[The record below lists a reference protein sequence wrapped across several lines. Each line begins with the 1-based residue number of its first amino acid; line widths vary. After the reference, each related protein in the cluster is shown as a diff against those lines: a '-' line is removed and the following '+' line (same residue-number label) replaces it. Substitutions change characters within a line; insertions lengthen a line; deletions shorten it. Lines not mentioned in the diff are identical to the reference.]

1 MAGFFTIGEQKIRPG
16 VYNRYENYGT
26 PPVSGADDGKCACVI
41 RSNWGPVDKVS
52 VLESYDDIKNIYG
65 DGGTNS
71 TINVP
76 REQFKGGAALVYAVR
91 LGSGG
96 TKGEYKIKD
105 TSETAEEVIRLE
117 MKYEGSR
124 AFSITIRPTLADN
137 TKKEL
142 LLLEGTTI
150 IEKFTFEGGVDEVN
164 NLIKAAGESRYFTL
178 EKLADT
184 ESALAVADQETITPE
199 TDPTIDVSAY
209 SAAFELLETYRWN
222 VLALDTDDT
231 VIQSLTQM
239 FLNRILNDG
248 KFVMAVI
255 GENKSVPFE
264 TRLAHA
270 SLFNDKQIVYVGN
283 GFADMFGNVYEGYL
297 AAARVSG
304 LIAGTPSNESIT
316 HVTIKG
322 ASELTETFTNNQYE
336 RAISA
341 GMLTFSLSAS
351 NAVWIESGI
360 NTLASP
366 ESNDDEGWKKIK
378 RTKIRFELMQRLND
392 TVEPLIGRINNDNDG
407 RMTIIQVSNG
417 VCNSMVAENKLMA
430 GARCEL
436 DPDNT
441 PKGDSA
447 WFLVYADDIDAL
459 EKMYFTFKFRFAPEE
474 ETE

>member
-26 PPVSGADDGKCACVI
+26 PPTVGADDGKCACII
-41 RSNWGPVDKVS
+41 RSDWGPVDKVS
-52 VLESYDDIKNIYG
+52 ILESYDDIAKIYG
-65 DGGTNS
+65 KGGIGGT
-71 TINVP
+71 TAVP
-76 REQFKGGAALVYAVR
+76 LEQFKGGANLVYAVR

-96 TKGEYKIKD
+96 TKGEYKIMD
-105 TSETAEEVIRLE
+105 TAETASEVIRLE

-124 AFSITIRPTLADN
+124 EFNVTMRNTLADN
-137 TKKEL
+137 DKKEL
-142 LLLEGTTI
+142 LLTEGTTV
-150 IEKFTFEGGVDEVN
+150 IEKFTFESGSNEAD
-164 NLIKAAGESRYFTL
+164 NLIKAASESTYFTL
-178 EKLADT
+178 SKIADT
-184 ESALAVADQETITPE
+184 EHPLAVVDQETITPG
-199 TDPTIDVSAY
+199 TDPIVNMESY
-209 SAAFELLETYRWN
+209 SAAFELLEAYRWN
-222 VLALDTDDT
+222 VLALDTNDT
-231 VIQSLTQM
+231 AVQSVTQM

-255 GENKSVPFE
+255 GEDKSVPFE

-283 GFADMFGNVYEGYL
+283 GFTDMFGNVYEGYL
-297 AAARVSG
+297 AAAHISG
-304 LIAGTPSNESIT
+304 LIAGTPSSESIT

-322 ASELTETFTNNQYE
+322 ASELTEIFTNNQYE

-351 NAVWIESGI
+351 NAVWVESGI
-360 NTLASP
+360 NTLALP

-392 TVEPLIGRINNDNDG
+392 TVEPLIGRINNNNDG
-407 RMTIIQVSNG
+407 RMTIIQMSNG

-430 GARCEL
+430 GAHCEL

-447 WFLVYADDIDAL
+447 WFLVYADDVDAL
-459 EKMYFTFKFRFAPEE
+459 EKIYFTFKFRFAPEE

>member
-16 VYNRYENYGT
+16 VYNRYENYGM
-26 PPVSGADDGKCACVI
+26 PPTVGADDGKCACVI
-41 RSNWGPVDKVS
+41 RSDWGPSDRVS
-52 VLESYDDIKNIYG
+52 ILENYEDIAKIYG
-65 DGGTNS
+65 NGGTNG
-71 TINVP
+71 TTAVP
-76 REQFKGGAALVYAVR
+76 LEQFKGGARLIYAVR

-96 TKGEYKIKD
+96 TKGEYKIMD
-105 TSETAEEVIRLE
+105 TAETATEVIRLE

-124 AFSITIRPTLADN
+124 EFSITIRPTLADDD
-137 TKKEL
+137 KKEL
-142 LLLEGTTI
+142 ILLEGTTI
-150 IEKFTFEGGVDEVN
+150 LEKFTFAGGTDEVN
-164 NLIKAAGESRYFTL
+164 NLIKAAAESVYFTVG
-178 EKLADT
+178 KIADT
-184 ESALAVADQETITPE
+184 EYPLAVVDQESITPGK
-199 TDPTIDVSAY
+199 DPVVNMESY
-209 SAAFELLETYRWN
+209 SAAFELLEAYRWN

-231 VIQSLTQM
+231 VVQSVTQM

-255 GENKSVPFE
+255 GESKSVPFE
-264 TRLAHA
+264 TRLTHA

-283 GFADMFGNVYEGYL
+283 GFTDMFGNVYEGYL
-297 AAARVSG
+297 AAARISG
-304 LIAGTPSNESIT
+304 LIAGTPSSESIT
-316 HVTIKG
+316 HVIIKG
-322 ASELTETFTNNQYE
+322 ASELTEIFTNNQYE

-341 GMLTFSLSAS
+341 GMLTFSLSSS
-351 NAVWIESGI
+351 NAVWVESGI

-392 TVEPLIGRINNDNDG
+392 TAEPLIGRINNDNDG
-407 RMTIIQVSNG
+407 RMTIIQMSNG

-430 GARCEL
+430 GAHCEL

-447 WFLVYADDIDAL
+447 WFLVYADDVDAL
-459 EKMYFTFKFRFAPEE
+459 EKIYFTFKFRFAPEE